1 MGWQEPARSTAAG
14 EADRRAH
21 EPGHAYL
28 AETSGDVPR
37 RAETSGDVP
46 RRAETSGDVP
56 RRAETSG
63 DVPLRL
69 GLAPGGA
76 RLT

>member
-14 EADRRAH
+14 GADRRAH

-28 AETSGDVPR
+28 AETGGDVPR
-37 RAETSGDVP
+37 LAETG
-46 RRAETSGDVP
+46 
-56 RRAETSG
+56 G

-76 RLT
+76 RLTSH